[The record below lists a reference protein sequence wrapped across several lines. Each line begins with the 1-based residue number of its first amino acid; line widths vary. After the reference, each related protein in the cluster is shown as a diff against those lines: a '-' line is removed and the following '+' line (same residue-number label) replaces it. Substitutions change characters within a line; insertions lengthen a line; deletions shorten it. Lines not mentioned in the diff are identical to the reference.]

1 MALDELITEL
11 VRFERDPL
19 GYVHFAYPWG
29 EPGEL
34 EGEAGPDPWQEDFLG
49 ELGEALRVDNVV
61 QIAVATGHGV
71 GKSACMSW
79 LMDWGMATFPDA
91 KGFITANTETQLKTR
106 TWAEL
111 AKWHRLSIA
120 APLFDLGAT
129 KFSSRDPTHDMT
141 WRLDMV
147 PWSEHNPSAFQGYH
161 NYGKRLLL
169 LKDEAS
175 EIADVIWEVED
186 GALTD
191 RNTQIIRIAFG
202 NPTSAT
208 GRFRQCF
215 PGGKL
220 ASMWRTKQIDSR
232 TSNRTNH
239 EYLNNLVEAWG
250 ERSDYIRIRV
260 LGQFPE
266 GSNES
271 FIPIALAEEAVSR
284 ELEWRNPA
292 PVVLGVD
299 VGRGGDDPS
308 VIYPR
313 QGNDAASRNP
323 EIIYTGDLM
332 HLVHRVSTTFH
343 ATNAQAIFVDEG
355 GVGGGVVD
363 RLAEL
368 KFPVFG
374 VQFGANPQGT
384 NTASGVKY
392 LNRRAEIWG
401 AMKDWLPTGK
411 IILRAPGMDRT
422 LVEELSGP
430 KYDLRRDQFIVLEEK
445 RAMKVRGV
453 PSPNVA
459 DALACTFA
467 FPLYIA
473 PARSARPS
481 PVQYETFDPFTE
493 VTAA

>member
-1 MALDELITEL
+1 MALSEIDELIEAL
-11 VRFERDPL
+11 AGFEYDPL
-19 GYVHFAYPWG
+19 GFVHFAYPWG

-34 EGEAGPDPWQEDFLG
+34 EGETGPDPWQEDFLG
-49 ELGEALRVDNVV
+49 ELGEALRKDQVV
-61 QIAVATGHGV
+61 QYAAATGHGV

-79 LMDWGMATFPDA
+79 LMDWGMGTFPDA
-91 KGFITANTETQLKTR
+91 KGYITANTETQLKTR

-111 AKWHRLSIA
+111 AKWHRLSIT
-120 APLFDLGAT
+120 APLFEQGAT
-129 KFSSRDPTHDMT
+129 KFASRDPAHDMT

-147 PWSEHNPSAFQGYH
+147 PWSKHNPSAFQGYH
-161 NYGKRLLL
+161 NYGRRLLL

-175 EIADVIWEVED
+175 EIDDVIWEVED

-202 NPTSAT
+202 NPTIST

-220 ASMWRTKQIDSR
+220 ASMWHTKQIDAR

-239 EYLNNLVEAWG
+239 KYLNDLIEAWG
-250 ERSDYIRIRV
+250 TSSDYIRVRV

-266 GSNES
+266 GNNES
-271 FIPIALAEEAVSR
+271 FIPFALAEAAVGR
-284 ELEWRNPA
+284 ELEWRNPS

-299 VGRGGDDPS
+299 VGRGGTDPS

-313 QGNDAASRNP
+313 QGNDAFSRPP
-323 EIIYTGDLM
+323 EILYTPDLM
-332 HLVHRVSTTFH
+332 VLVHRVTTLFH
-343 ATNAQAIFVDEG
+343 QYGAQAIFVDGG

-368 KFPVFG
+368 KFPVFD
-374 VQFGANPQGT
+374 VQFGSNPQNPGAGT
-384 NTASGVKY
+384 KY

-401 AMKDWLPTGK
+401 AVKDWLPSGS
-411 IILRAPGMDRT
+411 IISRVTGMDRT

-430 KYDLRRDQFIVLEEK
+430 KYELRRDEYIVLEDK
-445 RAMKVRGV
+445 RSMRARGV

-467 FPLYIA
+467 FPMYVMPQGQKPA
-473 PARSARPS
+473 PST
-481 PVQYETFDPFTE
+481 YETFNPYE
-493 VTAA
+493 AAA